1 MTEPITGDDTMRT
14 TTTTLKIASN
24 DMIYSPGFFRWI
36 EEAIM
41 PFDDVN
47 AAKMLDGLGIRDDL
61 IEPILRG
68 EYEKSTDG
76 ETLIIN
82 IFTTTTDDSLP
93 TSSAEYR
100 AMEFSDSGYGLGDDD
115 IDSDDED

>member
-1 MTEPITGDDTMRT
+1 MR

-24 DMIYSPGFFRWI
+24 DMIYSIGLFRWI

-61 IEPILRG
+61 INPILRG
-68 EYEKSTDG
+68 EYETSTEG

-82 IFTTTTDDSLP
+82 IFTTTPDENPDSLP
-93 TSSAEYR
+93 TSAAEYR
-100 AMEFSDSGYGLGDDD
+100 AMEYRDSGYGLGDDD

>member
-1 MTEPITGDDTMRT
+1 
-14 TTTTLKIASN
+14 
-24 DMIYSPGFFRWI
+24 
-36 EEAIM
+36 M

-82 IFTTTTDDSLP
+82 IFTTTTENPDSLP
-93 TSSAEYR
+93 TSAAEYR

-115 IDSDDED
+115 IDIDSDDED

>member
-1 MTEPITGDDTMRT
+1 MTT

-24 DMIYSPGFFRWI
+24 DMIYSIGLFRWI

-47 AAKMLDGLGIRDDL
+47 AAKLLDGLGIRDDL
-61 IEPILRG
+61 IEPILKG
-68 EYEKSTDG
+68 DYTKSTEG

-82 IFTTTTDDSLP
+82 IFTTTTDENPDSLP
-93 TSSAEYR
+93 TSAAEYR
-100 AMEFSDSGYGLGDDD
+100 AMEYRDSGYGLGDDD
-115 IDSDDED
+115 IDIDSDDED